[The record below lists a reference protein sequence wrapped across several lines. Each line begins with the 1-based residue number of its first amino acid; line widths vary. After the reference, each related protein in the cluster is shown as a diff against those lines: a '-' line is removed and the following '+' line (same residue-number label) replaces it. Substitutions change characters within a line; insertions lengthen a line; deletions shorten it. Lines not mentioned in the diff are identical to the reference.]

1 MELKQLSRDEIRRID
16 EASLDVLST
25 VGVLVP
31 HAETLQRFADAGAHV
46 DAEKELVKIPA
57 ELVKR
62 SLETAGKQYTLYG
75 RDKSRQARFGHGERN
90 YNSSGGQAHWL
101 DDDKQERRFATL
113 DDVDTACRL
122 GDALA
127 PINVVGAMADPH
139 DVPPRVQDVLILSR
153 MLKNTTKPITLWLLN
168 RSSGAFISEMLI
180 AMAGSAERAAAEP
193 LTYNFLEPIS
203 PLRFPFD
210 GIDLLYEYA
219 RFPLPVSIGP
229 MAQAGATGPVTLAGT
244 LVQENAEI
252 LAGLCVTQLV
262 REGTPV
268 SYGGIPHIMDL
279 RTTQT
284 VFAGPEQALM
294 AVAMV
299 EMGKF
304 YGLPVYIN
312 VGLTDSKI
320 PDAQAGIEAGI
331 TLMLGALA
339 GADTFGHMGIC
350 GADQA
355 TSLSMLVMQSELIEY
370 IERVMSGLAVND
382 DTLATDVIKK
392 VGPGGDYLAEPH
404 TVEHMRSEHWFPKLL
419 DRDFFETWAEGGRRD
434 MAAHCGEVKES
445 LLAAHEVPPLDA
457 DVEKEIDRIAAA
469 ALKNAEE
476 K

>member
-1 MELKQLSRDEIRRID
+1 MELKQLSREEMRRID

-31 HAETLQRFADAGAHV
+31 HSETLRRFAEAGAHV
-46 DAEKELVKIPA
+46 DMEKQLVKIPA
-57 ELVKR
+57 ELVRR
-62 SLETAGKQYTLYG
+62 SLASAGKEYTLYG
-75 RDKSRQARFGHGERN
+75 RDESKQARFGRGERN

-101 DDDKQERRFATL
+101 DDDTKERRFAAL
-113 DDVDTACRL
+113 DDVDTASRL
-122 GDALA
+122 GDALV
-127 PINVVGAMADPH
+127 PINIVGAMASPH
-139 DVPPRVQDVLILSR
+139 DVPTQVQDVLVLSR
-153 MLKNTTKPITLWLLN
+153 MVKNTTKPVTLWLLN
-168 RSSGAFISEMLI
+168 RKSGAFISEMLI
-180 AMAGSAERAAAEP
+180 ALAGSEERAAARP
-193 LTYNFLEPIS
+193 LTCNFLEPIS

-268 SYGGIPHIMDL
+268 CYGGIPHIMDL

-299 EMGKF
+299 EMGRF

-312 VGLTDSKI
+312 VGLSDSKV

-339 GADTFGHMGIC
+339 GADIFGHMGIC

-370 IERVMSGLAVND
+370 VERVMRGLTVNDETLAVD
-382 DTLATDVIKK
+382 IIKK
-392 VGPGGDYLAEPH
+392 VGPGGDYLSESH
-404 TVEHMRSEHWFPKLL
+404 TVEHMRREHWFPKLF
-419 DRDFFETWAEGGRRD
+419 DRDFFETWVDGGRRD
-434 MAAHCGEVKES
+434 MAARCREVKES
-445 LLAAHEVPPLDA
+445 LLAANEVPPLDA
-457 DVEKEIDRIAAA
+457 DVEREIVRIVGAAR
-469 ALKNAEE
+469 KYAER

>member
-1 MELKQLSRDEIRRID
+1 
-16 EASLDVLST
+16 
-25 VGVLVP
+25 
-31 HAETLQRFADAGAHV
+31 
-46 DAEKELVKIPA
+46 
-57 ELVKR
+57 
-62 SLETAGKQYTLYG
+62 
-75 RDKSRQARFGHGERN
+75 
-90 YNSSGGQAHWL
+90 
-101 DDDKQERRFATL
+101 
-113 DDVDTACRL
+113 
-122 GDALA
+122 
-127 PINVVGAMADPH
+127 
-139 DVPPRVQDVLILSR
+139 
-153 MLKNTTKPITLWLLN
+153 
-168 RSSGAFISEMLI
+168 MLI
-180 AMAGSAERAAAEP
+180 ALAGSEEKAAAQP

-210 GIDLLYEYA
+210 GIDLLYGYA

-252 LAGLCVTQLV
+252 LAGLCITQLV

-268 SYGGIPHIMDL
+268 CYGGIPHIMDL
-279 RTTQT
+279 RTTQM

-339 GADTFGHMGIC
+339 GADIFGHMGIC
-350 GADQA
+350 GVDQA

-370 IERVMSGLAVND
+370 VERIMRGLAVND

-392 VGPGGDYLAEPH
+392 VGPGGDYLSERH
-404 TVEHMRSEHWFPKLL
+404 TVEHMRREHWFPKLL
-419 DRDFFETWAEGGRRD
+419 DRGFFEMWADGGRRD
-434 MAAHCGEVKES
+434 MAGRCREVKQS

-457 DVEKEIDRIAAA
+457 NVEREIDQIAAA
-469 ALKNAEE
+469 ARKYAEA